1 MKILIGVLIFLA
13 VIIGIIAI
21 IPSFIDPES
30 SITRSV
36 EIDEPVELVYNVTK
50 DYNQYLKW
58 NPWSKMDK
66 NARHEITG
74 PKGAVGSKWAW
85 EGNPDSIGTGS
96 LTIEEL
102 VPNQSIKSR
111 LEFIVPPMGTA
122 QDLWY
127 FKKIDS
133 TKTLVTWSVV
143 MTADSYF
150 KRYFNIGAEKFL
162 GPTLEQGL
170 NDLKTLIE
178 TMPAELD
185 TLSGDSSTAL
195 Y

>member
-1 MKILIGVLIFLA
+1 MKILVGILIFLA
-13 VIIGIIAI
+13 IVVGIIAI
-21 IPSFIDPES
+21 IPSFIDPEATV
-30 SITRSV
+30 TRSIEV
-36 EIDEPVELVYNVTK
+36 EKPVEVVYSITK

-58 NPWSKMDK
+58 NPWSKLDR

-74 PKGAVGSKWAW
+74 PVGEVGSKWAW

-102 VPNQSIKSR
+102 VQNQAIKSK

-127 FKKIDS
+127 FKAIDS
-133 TKTLVTWSVV
+133 TKTSVTWTVA
-143 MTADSYF
+143 MKADSYF

-170 NDLKTLIE
+170 GDLKGLIE
-178 TMPAELD
+178 SMPAQTD
-185 TLSGDSSTAL
+185 TLNQNDSSVL